1 MTQTL
6 AVLRNRIVDGKIERR
21 VEPDLRARLRA
32 RLNVLADALDQRDAK
47 QIELIVTG
55 LLATFPAARSGIDD
69 TGVTVA
75 GYTSVLAGLPPW
87 AVRDAARKWARGEV
101 PGQGRTFAPSSAE
114 LYQAALAEMA
124 PLQRERWE
132 ISEVLNAPVAEP
144 RPTPEERATVAAGI
158 RALAAKLHAVE
169 DERTAAERARRRAI
183 FERDQRIM
191 FERECR
197 AAGLPATSKVSPS
210 LARLLQSQMAEID
223 AGARIG
229 DAAE

>member
-1 MTQTL
+1 MSW
-6 AVLRNRIVDGKIERR
+6 VLNTVRNRIVDGKIERR

-32 RLNVLADALDQRDAK
+32 RLNVLADALDQRDAQ

-69 TGVTVA
+69 ADVTVT
-75 GYTSVLAGLPPW
+75 GYTSVLADLPPW

-114 LYQAALAEMA
+114 LYHAALAEMA
-124 PLQRERWE
+124 PLQRERQE
-132 ISEVLNAPVAEP
+132 ISEVLNAPVAEH
-144 RPTPEERATVAAGI
+144 RPTPEEIATVAAGF
-158 RALAAKLHAVE
+158 RALTARLHAIE

-183 FERDQRIM
+183 FERSRRVM

-210 LARLLQSQMAEID
+210 LARLLQSQMAEMD
-223 AGARIG
+223 VGAQIG